1 MPRMS
6 IRTALPSVRWPAFL
20 LTAVFAVTSAT
31 AEPPTSEGLRSV
43 NGTELWVKRLGAG
56 EPIVVVHGGP
66 LLEHGY
72 LVPYLEPLADDYELV
87 FFDQRLSGRS
97 APEVDESTV
106 KLSTFAQDIEAL
118 RVELGL
124 GPIHL
129 LAHSWGGLLAMRY
142 ALEHGEHL
150 RSLILLDSMA
160 ASSELWREE
169 EKLVAEKVTEEDRA
183 RRQAILASEDFA
195 AGRPAAIEK
204 LLRLS
209 FAAQFH
215 DPSKVDGLRLY
226 VPEDYVERSRRFS
239 ALRPDLES
247 FDFHA
252 RLAGLEVPALVLYG
266 ASEPGAKLGG
276 AALHATLPNSEWVL
290 VPDAGHFPFVEQ
302 RDTVLAAVRK
312 FLQAR
317 RPAGA
322 K

>member
-1 MPRMS
+1 MS
-6 IRTALPSVRWPAFL
+6 IRTTLPSVRWPAIL
-20 LTAVFAVTSAT
+20 LAVILAAAAAGF

-72 LVPYLEPLADDYELV
+72 LLPYLEPLADDYELV

-97 APEVDESTV
+97 APEVEESTV
-106 KLSTFAQDIEAL
+106 KLATFAEDIEAL

-142 ALEHGEHL
+142 ALDHGEHL

-160 ASSELWREE
+160 ASAKLWREE
-169 EKLVAEKVTEEDRA
+169 ENLLAEKVTEEDRA

-209 FAAQFH
+209 YAAQFH
-215 DPSKVDGLRLY
+215 DPSKADGLPLY
-226 VPEDYVERSRRFS
+226 VPEDYVARSRRFA

-247 FDFHA
+247 FDFHV

-266 ASEPGAKLGG
+266 ASEPGAALGG
-276 AALHATLPNSEWVL
+276 AALHAALPNSEWVL
-290 VPDAGHFPFVEQ
+290 IPDAGHFPFVEQ
-302 RDTVLAAVRK
+302 RDAFLAAVRK
-312 FLQAR
+312 FLRAR
-317 RPAGA
+317 RPAGEE
-322 K
+322 